1 MEPPGAELV
10 KTCMKSGTYY
20 PLGILGTVPRA
31 YERMERRTNKN
42 KEIESRNT

>member
-1 MEPPGAELV
+1 MEPPGADLV

-31 YERMERRTNKN
+31 YDMFRTYEGMKGRKNKN
-42 KEIESRNT
+42 E